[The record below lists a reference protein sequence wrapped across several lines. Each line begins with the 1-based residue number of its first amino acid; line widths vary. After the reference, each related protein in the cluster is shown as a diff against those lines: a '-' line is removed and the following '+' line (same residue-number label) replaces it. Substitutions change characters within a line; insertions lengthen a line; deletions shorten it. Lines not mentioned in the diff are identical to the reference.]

1 MLLEVTRFHRR
12 ARALLAE
19 PATGTAA
26 AGHEL
31 TLGEFLAQEK
41 FSSYFIS
48 HFMTPVVSA
57 VWSCDPTTA
66 LAYPARYLF
75 TFLGHHGL
83 LGVKGSPQWRTVTGG
98 SRSYVNKVAA
108 TLPDI
113 RLTSPS
119 PRCTGTPTASTSR
132 PRSVPGPYARLL
144 TPSSSPPTRRR
155 PCACS
160 PTPRRPRGPPL
171 AACRIR

>member
-1 MLLEVTRFHRR
+1 MLLEVMRFYRR

-19 PATGTAA
+19 ENSSSDP
-26 AGHEL
+26 EL
-31 TLGEFLAQEK
+31 TLGKFLAREK

-83 LGVKGSPQWRTVTGG
+83 LGV
-98 SRSYVNKVAA
+98 
-108 TLPDI
+108 
-113 RLTSPS
+113 
-119 PRCTGTPTASTSR
+119 
-132 PRSVPGPYARLL
+132 
-144 TPSSSPPTRRR
+144 
-155 PCACS
+155 
-160 PTPRRPRGPPL
+160 
-171 AACRIR
+171 